1 MNNYELYQRQGS
13 TVHVMI
19 PWDKSEATRF
29 GPTYSIFHNLNDVP
43 ASQQNRLMGRIIGV
57 IDLRNQYFDALVQTA
72 NSASELIAADGRGW
86 MEREVERENTQI
98 QDAVLA
104 DTTKSYSNDQYR
116 AATDD
121 LRTFARERAD
131 FVRTEVANA
140 R

>member
-43 ASQQNRLMGRIIGV
+43 ASQQNRLMGRIMGLRDILHQD
-57 IDLRNQYFDALVQTA
+57 IDVLVKTP
-72 NSASELIAADGRGW
+72 NSQSELIAGDGRGW

-104 DTTKSYSNDQYR
+104 DT
-116 AATDD
+116 
-121 LRTFARERAD
+121 
-131 FVRTEVANA
+131 
-140 R
+140 

>member
-1 MNNYELYQRQGS
+1 
-13 TVHVMI
+13 
-19 PWDKSEATRF
+19 
-29 GPTYSIFHNLNDVP
+29 
-43 ASQQNRLMGRIIGV
+43 MGLIN
-57 IDLRNQYFDALVQTA
+57 LRNQYFEALVQTA
-72 NSASELIAADGRGW
+72 DAASELTSGDGRGW

-104 DTTKSYSNDQYR
+104 DTTKPVLQRSVP

-121 LRTFARERAD
+121 LRRFARERAD

>member
-1 MNNYELYQRQGS
+1 
-13 TVHVMI
+13 
-19 PWDKSEATRF
+19 
-29 GPTYSIFHNLNDVP
+29 
-43 ASQQNRLMGRIIGV
+43 MGL

-72 NSASELIAADGRGW
+72 DLASELLPGDGRGW

-104 DTTKSYSNDQYR
+104 DTTKPYSNDQYR
-116 AATDD
+116 AAIDD
-121 LRTFARERAD
+121 LRKFARERAD